1 MNSSGIGAILATI
14 GVIVI
19 LFFAVPVVA
28 GGSTNIC
35 QDVESHNVSKTAS
48 NIAGSSSGTV
58 YNVINSVG
66 QVGATGNI
74 EKAKQSSDNPNTPS
88 VVSCAGAWWQSL

>member
-1 MNSSGIGAILATI
+1 MNSNGIGAIL
-14 GVIVI
+14 GVIAMLVI
-19 LFFAVPVVA
+19 LFFAVPVIA

-48 NIAGSSSGTV
+48 NITGTSSGPM

-66 QVGATGNI
+66 QVGATGNV

>member
-1 MNSSGIGAILATI
+1 MSSTGIGALLGAIVVL
-14 GVIVI
+14 VI
-19 LFFAVPVVA
+19 LFFAIPVMA
-28 GGSTNIC
+28 SGSTNIC

-48 NIAGSSSGTV
+48 NIAGGSSGTM

>member
-1 MNSSGIGAILATI
+1 MKSPVVAVIGAI
-14 GVIVI
+14 IVLVV
-19 LFFAVPVVA
+19 LFFAVPIIA

-35 QDVESHNVSKTAS
+35 QDVEAHDVSKTAS
-48 NIAGSSSGTV
+48 NIAGSSSGTM

-66 QVGATGNI
+66 QVGATGAV
-74 EKAKQSSDNPNTPS
+74 EKQKQANDNPDTPS

>member
-1 MNSSGIGAILATI
+1 MKSPVAAIIGAI
-14 GVIVI
+14 IVLVV
-19 LFFAVPVVA
+19 LFFAVPIIA
-28 GGSTNIC
+28 GGNTNIC

-48 NIAGSSSGTV
+48 NIAGSNSGVV

-66 QVGATGNI
+66 QVGATGDA
-74 EKAKQSSDNPNTPS
+74 EKAKQANDNPNTPS